1 MATATA
7 KTASEPEP
15 VSVSVS
21 ETEIPELVQKSR
33 EQLISGLQ
41 KGQELSID
49 AAQKWVKAVSVLP
62 SVDLPKIPGMPALPD
77 LETATKYS
85 FDLAADLL
93 SAQRNFALQLTNT
106 LSPAKTV

>member
-7 KTASEPEP
+7 KTASETVTEP
-15 VSVSVS
+15 VS
-21 ETEIPELVQKSR
+21 ETEIPDLVQKSR

-41 KGQELSID
+41 KGQQLSID

-77 LETATKYS
+77 LETTTKYS

>member
-7 KTASEPEP
+7 KPESETVNEP
-15 VSVSVS
+15 AS

-33 EQLISGLQ
+33 DQLVSGLQ
-41 KGQELSID
+41 QGQQLSID
-49 AAQKWVKAVSVLP
+49 AAQKWAKAVSVLP

-77 LETATKYS
+77 LETATRYT

-93 SAQRNFALQLTNT
+93 SSQRNFALQLTNA
-106 LSPAKTV
+106 LRPAKTV